1 MIHLLICIFRL
12 FVYDPMFCWS
22 SASKQNMDTIRLEF
36 TLLSAKLKVSR
47 FPQGKIFCCFYVICV
62 NTEWDCKNYTSGKIK
77 NFIPLRVPY
86 FELKNRQKILR
97 YWFET
102 TFFFFQEKHVAT
114 EKTINFP
121 NIMTF
126 KKYVVV
132 AIFSDYLQ
140 GDVHFSRVNAKVK
153 VTSS

>member
-1 MIHLLICIFRL
+1 M
-12 FVYDPMFCWS
+12 
-22 SASKQNMDTIRLEF
+22 
-36 TLLSAKLKVSR
+36 
-47 FPQGKIFCCFYVICV
+47 
-62 NTEWDCKNYTSGKIK
+62 
-77 NFIPLRVPY
+77 
-86 FELKNRQKILR
+86 
-97 YWFET
+97 
-102 TFFFFQEKHVAT
+102 AT

>member
-62 NTEWDCKNYTSGKIK
+62 NTEWDWKTILPGKSRISYLFGYLILNLK
-77 NFIPLRVPY
+77 IVKKYWDIDLKPL
-86 FELKNRQKILR
+86 
-97 YWFET
+97 
-102 TFFFFQEKHVAT
+102 FFLFQEKHVAT